1 MISVI
6 IYAPV
11 RMITISVAVF
21 ITHIVDGVLNK
32 QTVQLVASSKFIE
45 RYLNKILNGLCKQIC
60 QTNTI

>member
-21 ITHIVDGVLNK
+21 SYHTH
-32 QTVQLVASSKFIE
+32 SR
-45 RYLNKILNGLCKQIC
+45 RYSE
-60 QTNTI
+60 QTNCTASRIKQNYRTIFAQNT